1 MNENHEFSQIPD
13 DASQASSAELPAV
26 IDAPQPSAAELPV
39 VVEAPQAPYGAPQ
52 APYGAPQ
59 APYGAPQAPY
69 GAPQAPYG
77 APQAPY
83 GAPQA
88 PYGAPQAP
96 YGAPQVPYGAPQAP
110 YGAPQAPY
118 GAPQAPYGAY
128 QAPGYSAPQP
138 PVEDLDG
145 LCAALLYAVRGQLK
159 APMTAVLCPKEQ
171 LVIRQNGGVYEVE
184 GLVHS
189 HNSYG
194 AMIATDF
201 SATVARSNGFW
212 SVLRTSVG
220 VKSAKNYAK
229 NFAINYIAISIFVG
243 VMALI
248 GTGILFAIVGL

>member
-1 MNENHEFSQIPD
+1 MNENHEFPQSPD
-13 DASQASSAELPAV
+13 DASQTPSAEMPAV
-26 IDAPQPSAAELPV
+26 IDAPQAPAYT
-39 VVEAPQAPYGAPQ
+39 APQAPYGAPQ

-96 YGAPQVPYGAPQAP
+96 YGAPQAP

-118 GAPQAPYGAY
+118 GAPQTPYGAY

-189 HNSYG
+189 QNSYG

-248 GTGILFAIVGL
+248 GTGILFAIFGL